1 MNLVEDDDDL
11 PPKQILKCGLLNVE
25 EREREIFVLG
35 FERGIERRRR
45 RRERERE
52 REEERT

>member
-1 MNLVEDDDDL
+1 MVEFGQRRRLTTEAD
-11 PPKQILKCGLLNVE
+11 PQMRSVECG
-25 EREREIFVLG
+25 RKGAGDFCLG

-52 REEERT
+52 EERT